1 VGAKRKMS
9 VERARALRKNQTET
23 ECRIWRGLR
32 LLRREGL
39 HFRRQAPIGRYY
51 ADFACHGAKLVLE
64 LDGSQ
69 HDRPGQ
75 MKHDA
80 ERTRFLESVGYRV
93 VRLRNVE
100 ANEEAIADY
109 MRSLLRP
116 HPQPLPSLGEGSPI
130 VCAISSP
137 IE

>member
-1 VGAKRKMS
+1 MGVEQKMS
-9 VERARALRKNQTET
+9 IEHARSLRKNQTET
-23 ECRIWRGLR
+23 ERRIWRGLR

-39 HFRRQAPIGRYY
+39 HFRRQVPIGRYY
-51 ADFACHGAKLVLE
+51 ADFACHGTKLVLE
-64 LDGSQ
+64 LDGSHHEQ
-69 HDRPGQ
+69 PEQ

-109 MRSLLRP
+109 IRSLLRP
-116 HPQPLPSLGEGSPI
+116 PPPAPPLKGEGSD
-130 VCAISSP
+130 
-137 IE
+137 